1 MKKML
6 VIGDGDSIFVKD
18 FINQYHKGKEGVII
32 DLISFGKDETNEVV
46 RLQKNFHTKLGFSF
60 SAVKNFFEFRNNII
74 GKMDDDYD
82 VVVIHFVYFFLAPHI
97 FKIRSKT
104 RKIVVVIW
112 GSDFY
117 RVTSKVKIF
126 LQDIIYK
133 NVDNIVFTNP
143 KTKELFSEKKKYIK
157 TKLNIARFGLP
168 VLDEID
174 KLRRE
179 DYRQF
184 CNNFS
189 LPVDKIKIMVGYNA
203 SLAHQQ
209 LLVIN
214 QIVLFDKSILEKIH
228 LIFPMGYGNNESR
241 VLIEEILKK
250 NKNIQ
255 YSILEKFYNFNEA
268 AKLRLV
274 TDILINIQPTD
285 QFSGSMQ
292 ETLYAGGWVLTGT
305 WLPYDALL
313 QFEPKMVLI
322 NEKEEVG
329 KALANL
335 IENNCKSSLVNT
347 ESIKAYIRNES
358 SWGKNFSTWYNITF
372 KD

>member
-1 MKKML
+1 MRKML
-6 VIGDGDSIFVKD
+6 VIGDGDSVFVKD
-18 FINQYHKGKEGVII
+18 FINQYHKEGVIV
-32 DLISFGKDETNEVV
+32 DLISYGKSGKNEAI
-46 RLQKNFHTKLGFSF
+46 RLQKNFQIKLGFNF

-74 GKMDDDYD
+74 DKMDDDYD

-97 FKIRSKT
+97 FKIKNKT
-104 RKIVVVIW
+104 KKIVAVIW

-157 TKLNIARFGLP
+157 TKLNVARFGLP

-174 KLRRE
+174 NLRRD
-179 DYRQF
+179 DYGHF
-184 CNNFS
+184 CNSFG
-189 LPVDKIKIMVGYNA
+189 LPIDKIKIMVGYNA
-203 SLAHQQ
+203 NLAHQQ
-209 LLVIN
+209 LLVLN
-214 QIVLFDKSILEKIH
+214 QIILFNESILEKIH

-292 ETLYAGGWVLTGT
+292 ETLYAGGWVLTGN

-313 QFEPKMVLI
+313 QFEPKMILI

-329 KALANL
+329 KALAHL
-335 IENNCKSSLVNT
+335 IESNCKSSLENT

-358 SWGKNFSTWYNITF
+358 SWGKNFSTWYDITF